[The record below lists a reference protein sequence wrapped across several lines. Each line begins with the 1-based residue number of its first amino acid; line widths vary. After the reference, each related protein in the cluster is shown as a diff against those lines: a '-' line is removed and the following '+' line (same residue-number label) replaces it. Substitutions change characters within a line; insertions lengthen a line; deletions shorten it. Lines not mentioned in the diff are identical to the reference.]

1 MIFSN
6 NFLQG
11 ICREKVN
18 CYFMINYSLIAFS
31 AMTNTALPLT
41 IAGSDT
47 FSLAPL
53 VEKTSL
59 AVVKIL
65 IVVNQSNQ

>member
-1 MIFSN
+1 
-6 NFLQG
+6 
-11 ICREKVN
+11 
-18 CYFMINYSLIAFS
+18 MINYSLIAFS